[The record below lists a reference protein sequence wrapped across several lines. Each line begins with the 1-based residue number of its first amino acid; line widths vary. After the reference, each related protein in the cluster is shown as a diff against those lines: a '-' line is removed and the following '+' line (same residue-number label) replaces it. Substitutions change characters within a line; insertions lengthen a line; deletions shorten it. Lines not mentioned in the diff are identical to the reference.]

1 MQASNPSMCAITLLS
16 FTLTTNAAIKTR
28 SLSRR
33 TNSYATTTNAMVSLE
48 QPLVLHN
55 CQNYS
60 RSILRQIITR
70 SPLSEFHQQKTQQ
83 YDPAEPASVH
93 RGSGAGRYDEWL
105 WF

>member
-33 TNSYATTTNAMVSLE
+33 TNSYASTTNAMVSLG
-48 QPLVLHN
+48 QTLVLRN
-55 CQNYS
+55 CQNFS
-60 RSILRQIITR
+60 RAIPRQIRTR
-70 SPLSEFHQQKTQQ
+70 SPLSEFHQQTTQQ
-83 YDPAEPASVH
+83 YDLAEPASVH
-93 RGSGAGRYDEWL
+93 RDSGAGRYDEWL